1 MSPNKSFASRAGEKL
16 DFALTKFGIDVTNAV
31 CADLGCS
38 TGGFTDCLIRRE
50 AKQVYAVDTG
60 YGILDWKLRNNP
72 KVRVLERTNAL
83 FLTLPQKMDFISIDV
98 GWTRQK
104 NILPK
109 ALELLKPEGNI
120 VSLLKPHYEAQNI
133 QLDHGKVFPDQL
145 ENVLN
150 DVLSQLKKININIQ
164 GLIQSPITGQKG
176 GNIEYLLWIR
186 F

>member
-1 MSPNKSFASRAGEKL
+1 MDGSI
-16 DFALTKFGIDVTNAV
+16 TIDA
-31 CADLGCS
+31 
-38 TGGFTDCLIRRE
+38 
-50 AKQVYAVDTG
+50 
-60 YGILDWKLRNNP
+60 
-72 KVRVLERTNAL
+72 
-83 FLTLPQKMDFISIDV
+83 
-98 GWTRQK
+98 GWTRLEL
-104 NILPK
+104 ILPIAEK
-109 ALELLKPEGNI
+109 FLKHDGKI
-120 VSLLKPHYEAQNI
+120 IALLKPHYEAQNI